1 MNPIPAPLAGPAV
14 DRRRFMQATSTAIS
28 LLAATTHGAEPKPT
42 LDGRR
47 LPHDLRFIDVNAT
60 LGRWPLRRVPL
71 DEPDDL
77 VTRLR
82 RLGGFQAW
90 VTDFDALL
98 HKDLGGV
105 NARLA
110 ADCRRHGRGF
120 LLPFGSIN
128 PLHPDAGEE
137 LRRCDEVHRMPG
149 LRLFPNYHG
158 YPLDHPG
165 FVRLL
170 ESAAGRGL
178 IVQIALTQEDE
189 RMMHPLLR
197 VEPVDTSPLAAL
209 VRRLPHLRL
218 VLINAL
224 RTLRAKPLL
233 DLIAAGNVSV
243 DIAMLEGLG
252 GLATLLGQVPASRIL
267 FGSHAPL
274 FHPEAAVLKLCESAP
289 APADLAALCRDNAQR
304 LLQRPPA

>member
-1 MNPIPAPLAGPAV
+1 MNPNPGPQPHAPGL
-14 DRRRFMQATSTAIS
+14 DRRRFVQVTSAAAGLLTAPE
-28 LLAATTHGAEPKPT
+28 AGADPKV
-42 LDGRR
+42 DGRS
-47 LPHDLRFIDVNAT
+47 LPQDLQFIDVNAT

-71 DEPDDL
+71 DEAGEL
-77 VTRLR
+77 VARLR
-82 RLGGFQAW
+82 RLGALQAW
-90 VTDFDALL
+90 VAHFDALL

-110 ADCRRHGRGF
+110 AECRRHGRGF

-128 PLHPDAGEE
+128 PLHPDAEEE

-158 YPLDHPG
+158 YSLDHPG

-170 ESAAGRGL
+170 ESAAARGL
-178 IVQIALTQEDE
+178 IAQIALTLEDE
-189 RMMHPLLR
+189 RMMHPLMR
-197 VEPVDTSPLAAL
+197 VEPVDTSPLVAL
-209 VRRLPHLRL
+209 AKRLPHLRL
-218 VLINAL
+218 VLVNAL

-243 DIAMLEGLG
+243 EIAALEGLG

-274 FHPEAAVLKLCESAP
+274 FHPEAAVLKLRESAP
-289 APADLAALCRDNAQR
+289 APGDLAALCRNNAQR
-304 LLQRPPA
+304 LLQRPPE